1 MVISK
6 CLSIG
11 PKILIMDEPTRG
23 VDVGAKTEIFQ
34 LLHELRNDPERPMSI
49 IVVSSELSEV
59 VAECDRVLVMR
70 QGRIVGELKNEE
82 INKDAIL
89 QYAFNG

>member
-1 MVISK
+1 
-6 CLSIG
+6 
-11 PKILIMDEPTRG
+11 MDEPTRG

-34 LLHELRNDPERPMSI
+34 LLHELRDDPDRPMSI

-82 INKDAIL
+82 INKDAVL